1 MKKLSNR
8 EIEAELEREVNEQS
22 QKRVRRVRHAV
33 NPQRGFGC

>member
-8 EIEAELEREVNEQS
+8 EIEAELERDVNEQP
-22 QKRVRRVRHAV
+22 QQRLRRVRHAV